1 VGKARSQIGRSLRS
15 KIVRNS
21 LAILSRRLLSNG
33 RKILDPKP
41 SARIMTVPIRG
52 TLKRLQRAKEMI
64 FATKQLIKSV
74 KEGKLDG
81 IRLEKIGI
89 IDDKC

>member
-1 VGKARSQIGRSLRS
+1 MGRTPFSESMMASFLWCTS
-15 KIVRNS
+15 TN
-21 LAILSRRLLSNG
+21 
-33 RKILDPKP
+33 
-41 SARIMTVPIRG
+41 
-52 TLKRLQRAKEMI
+52 EMI

>member
-1 VGKARSQIGRSLRS
+1 MDFYEYTQVGRTPFSES
-15 KIVRNS
+15 KMAS
-21 LAILSRRLLSNG
+21 FLWCTS
-33 RKILDPKP
+33 
-41 SARIMTVPIRG
+41 T
-52 TLKRLQRAKEMI
+52 KEMI

>member
-1 VGKARSQIGRSLRS
+1 MDFYEYTQIGRTPFSESMMASFLWCTS
-15 KIVRNS
+15 
-21 LAILSRRLLSNG
+21 
-33 RKILDPKP
+33 
-41 SARIMTVPIRG
+41 T
-52 TLKRLQRAKEMI
+52 KEMI